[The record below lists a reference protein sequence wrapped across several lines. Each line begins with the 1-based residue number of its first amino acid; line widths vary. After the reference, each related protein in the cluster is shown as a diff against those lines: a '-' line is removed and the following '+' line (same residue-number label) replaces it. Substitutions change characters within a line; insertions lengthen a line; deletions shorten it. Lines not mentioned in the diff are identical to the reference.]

1 MAAATLLRA
10 PLSSSPRNC
19 AEHMLAPRDLVAD
32 VLAAQDCE
40 GGNESAATFRYG
52 GVLHHSTDPLPY
64 FAPAAL

>member
-1 MAAATLLRA
+1 
-10 PLSSSPRNC
+10 
-19 AEHMLAPRDLVAD
+19 MLAPRDLVAD

-40 GGNESAATFRYG
+40 GGNESAATFRDG